1 MKKTMKKAI
10 SVTISSV
17 LSLSLL
23 AGCGGAPA
31 VSSSMNSQNSASA
44 SEIVSDGKQYEGV
57 KLVYWVGQEATV
69 PFGVTVTEAAK
80 AFEEATGAEVQLE
93 FKGNKG
99 IPETFVASYDAGQQI
114 DIIDGVQNKSAYG
127 DRLICLED
135 LVKQA
140 DYEKNTNP
148 ALMAQ
153 ARSYWEDGKLYEI
166 PYTSNY
172 TGYMYNKALFKQAG
186 VDKVPATQEEF
197 LEVCQKL
204 KDAGITPLTTD
215 DAYAPQAFGYHLARL
230 LGQEGVLEVVHNG
243 EWDKP
248 EVLQTAQFFEELAS
262 NGYFSSQVGSNVW
275 PTGQNTEFGASTVA
289 MYCVPTFVVNELKT
303 IVNDDFEW
311 GYFAY
316 PEVDGGINGLET
328 VTITASTMAITSRCE
343 NPEAAFALIE
353 WITRGEW
360 DAKIAQE
367 CITVPMDITNE
378 YWPEELIDVKPYASS
393 ITNYQIQCGG
403 VQDNAD
409 ILPSLKEN
417 LIKLYAGTCT
427 AEDFVANMMA
437 AANA

>member
-1 MKKTMKKAI
+1 
-10 SVTISSV
+10 
-17 LSLSLL
+17 
-23 AGCGGAPA
+23 
-31 VSSSMNSQNSASA
+31 
-44 SEIVSDGKQYEGV
+44 
-57 KLVYWVGQEATV
+57 
-69 PFGVTVTEAAK
+69 
-80 AFEEATGAEVQLE
+80 
-93 FKGNKG
+93 
-99 IPETFVASYDAGQQI
+99 
-114 DIIDGVQNKSAYG
+114 
-127 DRLICLED
+127 
-135 LVKQA
+135 
-140 DYEKNTNP
+140 
-148 ALMAQ
+148 
-153 ARSYWEDGKLYEI
+153 
-166 PYTSNY
+166 
-172 TGYMYNKALFKQAG
+172 
-186 VDKVPATQEEF
+186 
-197 LEVCQKL
+197 
-204 KDAGITPLTTD
+204 
-215 DAYAPQAFGYHLARL
+215 
-230 LGQEGVLEVVHNG
+230 
-243 EWDKP
+243 
-248 EVLQTAQFFEELAS
+248 
-262 NGYFSSQVGSNVW
+262 
-275 PTGQNTEFGASTVA
+275 